1 VIDPIRERRPPF
13 STDDVVIEFAALLKS
28 YGVRDV
34 TGDPVASRKAMLIE
48 VIVRAQLGL
57 RFNEHLEGH
66 GPIVFKHACSRPFES
81 ASVAV

>member
-34 TGDPVASRKAMLIE
+34 TGDCVAQGDA
-48 VIVRAQLGL
+48 
-57 RFNEHLEGH
+57 H
-66 GPIVFKHACSRPFES
+66 
-81 ASVAV
+81 

>member
-34 TGDPVASRKAMLIE
+34 TRDPLASRKAMLIE
-48 VIVRAQLGL
+48 VIVRAQTGL
-57 RFNEHLEGH
+57 AFQ
-66 GPIVFKHACSRPFES
+66 
-81 ASVAV
+81 

>member
-1 VIDPIRERRPPF
+1 
-13 STDDVVIEFAALLKS
+13 
-28 YGVRDV
+28 VRDV
-34 TGDPVASRKAMLIE
+34 TGDPLASRKAMLIE

>member
-34 TGDPVASRKAMLIE
+34 TGDCVAQGDASRCEKVATDVRGHLQLRFGAHTVASL
-48 VIVRAQLGL
+48 L
-57 RFNEHLEGH
+57 RSS
-66 GPIVFKHACSRPFES
+66 IR
-81 ASVAV
+81 

>member
-34 TGDPVASRKAMLIE
+34 TGRKNCI
-48 VIVRAQLGL
+48 ISCR
-57 RFNEHLEGH
+57 
-66 GPIVFKHACSRPFES
+66 
-81 ASVAV
+81 

>member
-34 TGDPVASRKAMLIE
+34 TGRRPSQLLLKAISTCAADRPWQLCGGDACAAE
-48 VIVRAQLGL
+48 RAG
-57 RFNEHLEGH
+57 
-66 GPIVFKHACSRPFES
+66 FEP
-81 ASVAV
+81 